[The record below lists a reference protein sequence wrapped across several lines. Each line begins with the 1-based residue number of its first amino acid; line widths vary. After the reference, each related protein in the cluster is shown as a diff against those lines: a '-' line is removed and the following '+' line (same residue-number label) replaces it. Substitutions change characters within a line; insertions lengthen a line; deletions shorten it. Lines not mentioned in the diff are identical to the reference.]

1 VTRDLKKKFDNCY
14 LEYKQNRDQVSDVQP
29 NNVRSLLRKQTSDYF
44 SQLRQQINSLKD
56 SVKSKIQES
65 EKLQ

>member
-1 VTRDLKKKFDNCY
+1 MTRDLKKKFDNCY

-29 NNVRSLLRKQTSDYF
+29 HNVRSLLRKQTNDYF
-44 SQLRQQINSLKD
+44 AQLRQQINSLKD